1 MLTGSG
7 GQVGWELNRAL
18 ISYGIVGAY
27 GSGGLDMLDGSSI
40 REKVRGF
47 RPDVI
52 VNAAAYTA
60 VDKAESERAVCR
72 GLNAT
77 APGILAEEAE
87 KLGAW
92 IIHYSTDYVYSG
104 KNDRPWR
111 EDDEP
116 NPGNFYGE
124 SKLEGDMAVS
134 GRASRHLIFRTS
146 WVYSSR
152 RSNFLLTM
160 LRLFAPRENGE
171 KRVVRVVD
179 DQIGAPTLARVIAQ
193 ATVMALG
200 RAVIPDDEGVSGV
213 YHVAC
218 GGSTSWCGFAREIL
232 GYAGA
237 RMALGN
243 VELVPISS
251 DEYAACAARPAWSV
265 LSTERASAAFGFH
278 AAQWQGA
285 ARLCMDEI
293 AERR

>member
-18 ISYGIVGAY
+18 VTCGVVGAY
-27 GSGGLDMLDGSSI
+27 GADGLDMLDGGAI
-40 REKVRGF
+40 RERVRGF

-60 VDKAESERAVCR
+60 VDKAETERAACR

-87 KLGAW
+87 RLGAW

-111 EDDEP
+111 EGDEP
-116 NPGNFYGE
+116 APVNFYGE

-134 GRASRHLIFRTS
+134 GRASKHLIFRTS

-160 LRLFAPRENGE
+160 LRLFASGESGE

-200 RAVIPDDEGVSGV
+200 RVVIPDDAGASGV
-213 YHVAC
+213 YHVTC
-218 GGSTSWCGFAREIL
+218 GGSTSWHGFAREIL

-237 RMALGN
+237 RMALGD
-243 VELVPISS
+243 VELAPISS
-251 DEYAACAARPAWSV
+251 GEYESCAARPAWSV
-265 LSTERASAAFGFH
+265 LSTEKARAAFGFH
-278 AAQWQGA
+278 AVQWQEA